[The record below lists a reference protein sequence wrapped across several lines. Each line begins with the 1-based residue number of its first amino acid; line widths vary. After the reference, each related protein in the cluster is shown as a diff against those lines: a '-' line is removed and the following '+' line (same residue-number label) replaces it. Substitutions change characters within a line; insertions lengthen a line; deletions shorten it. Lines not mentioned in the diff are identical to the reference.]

1 MKDETKTKNCGR
13 EQFLKEKT
21 VNRNKKSNTFAYY
34 WVLQRPFS
42 FFIIQ
47 WHVFHITNQNTKIRD
62 RFFLHFI
69 YIFFSCVL
77 SSASSFRFVILK
89 FIPISSINIPKREKW
104 ISVLHRAECIAM
116 HFLRDFVIFFDVIGR
131 FVATV
136 FINCLAGPFKR
147 LTCAHLVVLYKY
159 SPTVLVSTNTEN
171 CWPCKTEPPE

>member
-62 RFFLHFI
+62 RFFSSFYI
-69 YIFFSCVL
+69 YILLLRVVVCI
-77 SSASSFRFVILK
+77 VI
-89 FIPISSINIPKREKW
+89 SI
-104 ISVLHRAECIAM
+104 C
-116 HFLRDFVIFFDVIGR
+116 DFKIYSDIVD
-131 FVATV
+131 
-136 FINCLAGPFKR
+136 
-147 LTCAHLVVLYKY
+147 KY
-159 SPTVLVSTNTEN
+159 SQAWKMNFSSSSCGMHCDAFSSRFRHFFRRHWTVCCYCVHQLFGWSV
-171 CWPCKTEPPE
+171 